1 MVNPNVWANS
11 GTAEPSQ
18 IDVDVPH
25 GMWLTASD
33 LDNLKHFIQD
43 FTIRSL
49 IPYVEKLAVVLND
62 AVSFSDGPLEGGAGL
77 ADTV

>member
-1 MVNPNVWANS
+1 MSTSYDSLTSQVVNPNVWAN
-11 GTAEPSQ
+11 EQ
-18 IDVDVPH
+18 DIDVPH

-49 IPYVEKLAVVLND
+49 IPYAEKMVSVLND
-62 AVSFSDGPLEGGAGL
+62 AVDYIF
-77 ADTV
+77 